1 MVFLFNLKGE
11 CKLPILKSAFKRIR
25 QDKKRRLRNLK
36 VKSELKSLS
45 KKLNLSLSA
54 KKLDEAKA
62 LGAQLIS
69 KLDRARSK
77 GIVHKNTASRKKS
90 RILSKLAKLA

>member
-1 MVFLFNLKGE
+1 
-11 CKLPILKSAFKRIR
+11 LPILKSAFKRIR